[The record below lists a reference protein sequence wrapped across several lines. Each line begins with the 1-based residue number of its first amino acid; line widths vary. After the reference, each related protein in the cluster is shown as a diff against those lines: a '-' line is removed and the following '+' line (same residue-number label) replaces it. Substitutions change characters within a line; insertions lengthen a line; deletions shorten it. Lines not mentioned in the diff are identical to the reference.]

1 MKMNFMNEWLL
12 AVELIFSLFLNR
24 WKNCFGPFLR
34 YSLTKPYKK
43 YYWPLTQFFR
53 CFLLIITI
61 FFAIKFDWVWNIL
74 RDRHLQ
80 TKEKIL
86 LTVETIFAILS
97 DRGKIVNNRWKIFIV
112 QGFWWSIQL
121 LPFWNHFLLCPTT
134 IFCKIHPHNFV

>member
-1 MKMNFMNEWLL
+1 MNFMNEWLL

-80 TKEKIL
+80 TKEKYYWPLKQFL
-86 LTVETIFAILS
+86 LSFPTVEKLLITVGKYLLFKVSDDQYNFYHFETIFYFVLPQFFVKYIHTILS
-97 DRGKIVNNRWKIFIV
+97 N
-112 QGFWWSIQL
+112 
-121 LPFWNHFLLCPTT
+121 
-134 IFCKIHPHNFV
+134 